1 MGFCDSGSTSCLR
14 ARFNGEALAPTYD
27 PFGHGHTY
35 TDRCT
40 VVNDSSVEIN
50 QPNSTASAIDSV
62 PCSHTRTNP
71 TATPVPTIS
80 AFEPT
85 ATLSPTIPAP
95 QPTATPAPTFQTLMP
110 TSQPIQGDEEPEDT
124 IPAMIQ
130 ELRFL
135 ALGDSYT
142 IGQNVDVS
150 ERWPVQL
157 AKRLREEG
165 LVINDPEIIARTG
178 WTSSDLAQGIAEV
191 NPSGP
196 YGLVTLMIGVNNQF
210 RGLAIERY
218 RMEFSALLQQ
228 AIHFAGGDPS
238 RVIVVSTPDWGVTPL
253 ARVFDR
259 VRIAR
264 EIDALNLVTQE
275 ETAQVGAV
283 FVDVTEVSRA
293 LGSQPNMLAFDALH
307 PSGDMYRLWVDLIFP
322 ATREIASKA
331 AAGG

>member
-1 MGFCDSGSTSCLR
+1 
-14 ARFNGEALAPTYD
+14 
-27 PFGHGHTY
+27 
-35 TDRCT
+35 
-40 VVNDSSVEIN
+40 
-50 QPNSTASAIDSV
+50 
-62 PCSHTRTNP
+62 
-71 TATPVPTIS
+71 
-80 AFEPT
+80 
-85 ATLSPTIPAP
+85 
-95 QPTATPAPTFQTLMP
+95 
-110 TSQPIQGDEEPEDT
+110 
-124 IPAMIQ
+124 MIQ

-135 ALGDSYT
+135 ALGNSYT

-178 WTSSDLAQGIAEV
+178 WTTSDLAQGIAEV

-196 YGLVTLMIGVNNQF
+196 FGLVTLMIGVNNQF

-293 LGSQPNMLAFDALH
+293 LGVSQICWPLTRFTPRGTCTAYGWTSFSQPLERSH
-307 PSGDMYRLWVDLIFP
+307 PRPPPVVD
-322 ATREIASKA
+322 
-331 AAGG
+331 